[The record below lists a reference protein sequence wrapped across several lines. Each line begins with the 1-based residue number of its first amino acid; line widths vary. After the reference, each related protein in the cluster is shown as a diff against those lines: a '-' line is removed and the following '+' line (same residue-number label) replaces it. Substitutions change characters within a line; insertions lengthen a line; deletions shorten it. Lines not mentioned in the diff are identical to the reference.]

1 MMRMR
6 LLLGGLAL
14 AAPAYAERPIS
25 KFDSRTPD
33 LEMTSPKT
41 MNEIERCLI
50 DVDDRPAPNV
60 YRQPDRPN
68 EVTLIWPN
76 QWPLTYARVD
86 LTKTSGGTEIR
97 SWKMGKQARECA
109 S

>member
-1 MMRMR
+1 MRR
-6 LLLGGLAL
+6 LLIAMGLTASG
-14 AAPAYAERPIS
+14 PAFAEHPIS

-33 LEMTSPKT
+33 LEMASKRTL
-41 MNEIERCLI
+41 NDIERCLI
-50 DVDDRPAPNV
+50 DAEDWPAPNV

-76 QWPLTYARVD
+76 QWPFTYARVD
-86 LTKTSGGTEIR
+86 LTRGPDGGTKVR
-97 SWKMGKQARECA
+97 SWKMAKQARNCA